1 MRIITVINRVRAC
14 VRTSAKD
21 GNFPRKGGG
30 CVYLMI
36 LFNLRVFMFWFV
48 RDSDNIIPGNFG
60 YAGY

>member
-21 GNFPRKGGG
+21 DNFPRKGGG

-36 LFNLRVFMFWFV
+36 LFNLRNFTLWFV
-48 RDSDNIIPGNFG
+48 RGNIIPGKFG
-60 YAGY
+60 FASY